1 MSATIRAHPR
11 VFASADYNYSKVE
24 IPEGDFH
31 TNLISARLSYA
42 FSTELY
48 IKGFF
53 QWVDDALLFNDRNQ
67 VLQNII
73 LRYTYQLG
81 SDFYLVYTQ
90 ENLLGTDN
98 DETTNRT
105 FLAKFTYLLRK

>member
-1 MSATIRAHPR
+1 MRAHPQ

-42 FSTELY
+42 FNTELY

-53 QWVDDALLFNDRNQ
+53 QWVDDALLLDDRNQ
-67 VLQNII
+67 VSQNII
-73 LRYTYQLG
+73 LRYRYQLG
-81 SDFYLVYTQ
+81 ADLYLVYNQ
-90 ENLLGTDN
+90 ENLLGTGN
-98 DETTNRT
+98 GKTTNRT